1 MGGQDMSGR
10 VLRVTVG
17 VTGGVAAYKA
27 AELVRALQQ
36 GGADV
41 RVVMTRAAQEF
52 VRPLTFSSLSGH
64 KVITGLWGGDSRA
77 GAAGAGG
84 DREQGRITEI
94 TEITEEQRDYRGFD
108 GGRAADG
115 RGVEGAASGLNET
128 GAIEHIAVAQEADAI
143 VIAPATA
150 HVLAKM
156 AHGLADDFLSTMLL
170 AATCP
175 VIVAPAMNVN
185 MWNHAA
191 TQANVALLRERGVVF
206 VAPESG
212 YLACGMVGSGRL
224 ASIEAIAQAV
234 FAAVAS
240 AGQGRERDLVGET
253 VLVTAGGTREAI
265 DPVRFLGN
273 RSSGKMGYALA
284 EAAKQR
290 GAQVVLVS
298 APTALTPPVGCAFVP
313 VTSAEE
319 MQAAVM
325 EHLARA
331 TVVIGAAA
339 VADFRMPRVAAE
351 KLRREDAGLR
361 LELAPT
367 EDIVRMAARARSAGA
382 LVIAF
387 AAEMELDVAR
397 ARAKL
402 AAKGVD
408 AIVLN
413 DVSKAGVGFDSERN
427 AGVFVTAE
435 DAVELPESTKRE
447 LAEGILDR
455 VVGLRVAKGVVA
467 GV

>member
-1 MGGQDMSGR
+1 MRGGGTFVESLDNTQKP
-10 VLRVTVG
+10 LRIVVG

-36 GGADV
+36 GGAEV

-52 VRPLTFSSLSGH
+52 VRPLTFSSLTGR
-64 KVITGLWGGDSRA
+64 KVITALWGGEGDGSSSVA
-77 GAAGAGG
+77 GEADVSSGL
-84 DREQGRITEI
+84 DDQGR
-94 TEITEEQRDYRGFD
+94 
-108 GGRAADG
+108 
-115 RGVEGAASGLNET
+115 
-128 GAIEHIAVAQEADAI
+128 IEHIAEAQWPDAI

-150 HVLAKM
+150 HMLAKM

-191 TQANVALLRERGVVF
+191 TRANVALLRDRGVKI

-212 YLACGMVGSGRL
+212 YLACGMIGSGRL
-224 ASIEAIAQAV
+224 ASIEAIA
-234 FAAVAS
+234 AAVLA
-240 AGQGRERDLVGET
+240 ATELEGREQDFTGET

-284 EAAKQR
+284 EAARQR
-290 GAQVVLVS
+290 GAQVILIS
-298 APTALTPPVGCAFVP
+298 APAALTPPVGCAFVP

-325 EHLARA
+325 EHLPHT

-339 VADFRMPRVAAE
+339 VADFRMPSVATG
-351 KLRREDAGLR
+351 KLRREGALH
-361 LELAPT
+361 LELEPT
-367 EDIVRMAARARSAGA
+367 EDIIRLAARERRPGT

-387 AAEMELDVAR
+387 AAEMDLNVAR
-397 ARAKL
+397 TREKL
-402 AAKGVD
+402 RTKGAD

-413 DVSKAGVGFDSERN
+413 DVSQPGLGFDSDRN
-427 AGVFVTAE
+427 AAVFITSGDAIELTAM
-435 DAVELPESTKRE
+435 PKRE
-447 LAEGILDR
+447 LADRILDR
-455 VVGLRVAKGVVA
+455 VLTLRIAVTVQP
-467 GV
+467 